1 MKQVPMHPMLV
12 LVCLL
17 WLVPPAAKAEEE
29 ALPVGFQFVGNYQL
43 EKRIKIR
50 DGRPF
55 KVHTKPFVCR
65 VYTDGITVRL
75 YGESGPEG
83 FTSFTIHRNDGILVG
98 AGTGRTETV
107 PGLQAHSLVGNLS
120 RQLVLTEEQ
129 LIVTKFPALSEIV
142 EITYAN
148 RRITVGQN
156 E

>member
-1 MKQVPMHPMLV
+1 MKPVPMHPMLV

-17 WLVPPAAKAEEE
+17 WLVPLAAKAEEK